1 MTQHNSEFLSDAIYN
16 FMVKGLESS
25 NDLFKSGEKI
35 SSSVEKEFKKAHDS
49 LSSVLGEDIRN
60 ARDRFSKLNQA
71 LIEELQKIVEER
83 ELQRLIEEEE
93 RTTATEEEPV
103 KKFTGD
109 DIPEDHQGHVLFVFS
124 TGDST
129 EDEDTEEDTDIIDQY
144 HNLPVG
150 TVVVGPSAW
159 ASQFPA
165 KKDWNDLTFVLT
177 NIQSK
182 EGSVYWFCV
191 ETETYINSRRMS
203 GVEREV
209 VRRGLPEIPIANGE
223 IEEGEFYLV
232 GDDSNGDILP
242 AVASK
247 VGNHYRFNCIDNK
260 GIYSNDIYT
269 LKEAIPSG
277 PVFKPFVIEKLS

>member
-25 NDLFKSGEKI
+25 NDLFKNSEKI

-60 ARDRFSKLNQA
+60 ARYRFSKLNQA

-124 TGDST
+124 KGDST
-129 EDEDTEEDTDIIDQY
+129 DDEDTEEDTDIVDQY

-150 TVVVGPSAW
+150 TIVVGPSAW
-159 ASQFPA
+159 ASQFPV
-165 KKDWNDLTFVLT
+165 KKDWNDLTFILT
-177 NIQSK
+177 NMQSK

-191 ETETYINSRRMS
+191 ETETYIDSRRMS

-223 IEEGEFYLV
+223 IKEGEVYLV

-247 VGNHYRFNCIDNK
+247 TGNHYRFSYINN
-260 GIYSNDIYT
+260 NDIYP
-269 LKEAIPSG
+269 LKEAIPNG

>member
-1 MTQHNSEFLSDAIYN
+1 MTQHNSESLSDAIYKI
-16 FMVKGLESS
+16 MVKGLESS
-25 NDLFKSGEKI
+25 NDLFKNSEKI

-60 ARDRFSKLNQA
+60 ARGQFSKFNQA

-103 KKFTGD
+103 KKLTGD
-109 DIPEDHQGHVLFVFS
+109 DIPKDHQGHVLFVFS

-159 ASQFPA
+159 ASKFPA

-191 ETETYINSRRMS
+191 ETETYIDSRRMS

-223 IEEGEFYLV
+223 IEEGEVYLV

-247 VGNHYRFNCIDNK
+247 AGNHYRFSYIN
-260 GIYSNDIYT
+260 SNDIYP
-269 LKEAIPSG
+269 LKETIPNG